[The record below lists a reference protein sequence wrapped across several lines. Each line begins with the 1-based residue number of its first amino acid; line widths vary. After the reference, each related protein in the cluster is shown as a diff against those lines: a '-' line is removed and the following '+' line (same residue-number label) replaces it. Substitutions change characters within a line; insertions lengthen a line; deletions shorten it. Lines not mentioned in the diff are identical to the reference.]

1 MTKLKD
7 KGRWKYEF
15 TCADTGQK
23 VWKRCTNETSEDVIK
38 FLESKNLKYILNGAN
53 NISIYTYKAK
63 FSYYYTTGKGTELFS
78 GAFHGMKQQKYYQL
92 KDIEHFYET
101 FLSPRIKQEEEN
113 LNLNASSVNERYVY
127 EKTTGKNLSE
137 TFYPQ
142 YSTDFYEKVD
152 KEDCL

>member
-1 MTKLKD
+1 MDKLKD

-15 TCADTGQK
+15 TCSDTGQK

-38 FLESKNLKYILNGAN
+38 FLESKNLKYILKGAN

-78 GAFHGMKQQKYYQL
+78 GAFHGMKKQKYYQL

-113 LNLNASSVNERYVY
+113 LNLNASSVNERYAY